1 MKAQTAFRLDESL
14 LGLLRERAKKE
25 NRSLNNLVETILKK
39 SVQNPEQS
47 FDFKSARERSI
58 AGNEL
63 KKNLLEYI
71 DNLPWKE

>member
-14 LGLLRERAKKE
+14 LDLLRERAKKE

-39 SVQNPEQS
+39 SVQNSEKS